1 MGTIISS
8 IPNKNLSIFKV
19 DGFTAITGTTANTL
33 TGSILIPENSI
44 TPTAEAIVAELTV
57 RAIKTGVVG
66 IATLRVYANTTDNLT
81 GAILLATG
89 AMPTGADLYQQ
100 LERTM
105 FIGKSPIY
113 TKVASTTF
121 GLYSDN
127 NRATAESTVVV
138 DWSQNQFIILAIQ
151 NASALDTST
160 GSGIIFKIY
169 K

>member
-1 MGTIISS
+1 MATGISLVAPVKISS
-8 IPNKNLSIFKV
+8 IFNVN
-19 DGFTAITGTTANTL
+19 GFTAITGSTANTL
-33 TGSILIPENSI
+33 TGSVLIPANTIIELPG
-44 TPTAEAIVAELTV
+44 TVAELTA
-57 RAIKTGVVG
+57 RAIKTGVIG
-66 IATLRVYANTTDNLT
+66 TATLRVYVNTTESLS

-89 AMPTGADLYQQ
+89 AVATGADLYQQ

-105 FIGKSPIY
+105 FIAKASTY
-113 TKVASTTF
+113 TRVASTTF

-138 DWSQNQFIILAIQ
+138 DWSVDQYIILAIQ
-151 NASALDTST
+151 NASTLDTSI